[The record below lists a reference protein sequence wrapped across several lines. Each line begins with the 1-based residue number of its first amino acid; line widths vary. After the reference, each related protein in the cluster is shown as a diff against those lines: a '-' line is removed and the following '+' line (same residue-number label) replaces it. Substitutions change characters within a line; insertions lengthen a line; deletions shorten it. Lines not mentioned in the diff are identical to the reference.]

1 MLYLNESKKM
11 KKYTLTQT
19 QIKTLA
25 DIANRFVEVE
35 QFEIVEEHTSGIGP
49 TQTIVFEILG
59 KDVKIDN
66 TDVSNW

>member
-1 MLYLNESKKM
+1 M

-25 DIANRFVEVE
+25 EMSKRFPEVA
-35 QFEIVEEHTSGIGP
+35 QFEIVEENSSGIGP
-49 TQTIVFEILG
+49 TQTVVFELMG

>member
-1 MLYLNESKKM
+1 M

-25 DIANRFVEVE
+25 DIANRFVEVSE
-35 QFEIVEEHTSGIGP
+35 FEIVEENSSGIGP
-49 TQTIVFEILG
+49 TQTIVFQILG

-66 TDVSNW
+66 TDVSSW

>member
-1 MLYLNESKKM
+1 M

-25 DIANRFVEVE
+25 EMANRFPEVP
-35 QFEIVEEHTSGIGP
+35 QFDIVEDNSSGIGP
-49 TQTIVFEILG
+49 TQTVVFELMG
-59 KDVKIDN
+59 KDVKVDN

>member
-1 MLYLNESKKM
+1 MA
-11 KKYTLTQT
+11 KYILTQT

-25 DIANRFVEVE
+25 EIALRFPEIP

-49 TQTIVFEILG
+49 TTTVHFELLG
-59 KDVKIDN
+59 KDVKVDN

>member
-1 MLYLNESKKM
+1 M
-11 KKYTLTQT
+11 KKYILTQT

-25 DIANRFVEVE
+25 EIATRFPEVPE
-35 QFEIVEEHTSGIGP
+35 FEIVEDNSSGIGP

>member
-1 MLYLNESKKM
+1 M

-25 DIANRFVEVE
+25 DIAKRFPEVP
-35 QFEIVEEHTSGIGP
+35 QFEIVEDNSNGIGP
-49 TQTIVFEILG
+49 TTTVQFELLG
-59 KDVKIDN
+59 KEVKVDN

>member
-1 MLYLNESKKM
+1 M
-11 KKYTLTQT
+11 KKYILTQT

-25 DIANRFVEVE
+25 DIANHFKEIP
-35 QFEIVEEHTSGIGP
+35 QFEIVEENSSGIGP
-49 TQTIVFEILG
+49 TTTVVFELLG

>member
-11 KKYTLTQT
+11 KKYILTQT

-25 DIANRFVEVE
+25 DLANRFVEIP

-49 TQTIVFEILG
+49 TTTVRFELLG
-59 KDVKIDN
+59 KDVKVDI

>member
-1 MLYLNESKKM
+1 MLYLDKSKKM

-66 TDVSNW
+66 TDVSSW